1 MCTCAGICTYQTYT
15 RDRDRHLAEIDSF
28 FPAKLEIS
36 LNRSYLKE
44 YTIIMWT
51 SLSLVM
57 MVHMS
62 PHLLVAALVS
72 AHQTVSKTLKM
83 RIFCQPSGK
92 LLLNLAAETVLGYS
106 CGHCGPGSGPLSA
119 RRSVTPCFP
128 LQSL

>member
-1 MCTCAGICTYQTYT
+1 MHVCVHVWVSV
-15 RDRDRHLAEIDSF
+15 RDRDLAETDSF
-28 FPAKLEIS
+28 FPAKLLIS

-44 YTIIMWT
+44 HTIIMWT

-57 MVHMS
+57 VVHMS
-62 PHLLVAALVS
+62 PHLLVAALAS

-92 LLLNLAAETVLGYS
+92 LLLNLAAGAETVLGYS

-119 RRSVTPCFP
+119 RRSVPPCFP